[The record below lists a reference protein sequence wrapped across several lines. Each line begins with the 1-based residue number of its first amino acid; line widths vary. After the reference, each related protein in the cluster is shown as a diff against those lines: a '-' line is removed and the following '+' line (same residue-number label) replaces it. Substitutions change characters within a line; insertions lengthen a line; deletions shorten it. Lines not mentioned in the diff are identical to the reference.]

1 MAITEVERT
10 RTKEAEE
17 RGVAPA
23 LSVVIVPYNVRALL
37 RGCLDAVRASRAPF
51 AFETI
56 VVDTG
61 LDGSADM
68 VLRDYPEVQVLEAPE
83 NPGYAAANN
92 LGLRRARGRYCLLL
106 NPDTVVPPDAFA
118 KAVTA
123 LEADPGV
130 GVLGVKLVRGDGRL
144 DLACRRSFPTPR
156 TALYH
161 FLRLP
166 KLFPK
171 SERFGQYNLTYRDPD
186 GAYDVDS
193 VAGAFMLLRR
203 EVLDQVGLL
212 DETYWMYGEDMDLCW
227 RAKRAGWRTRYD
239 PRVRVVH
246 LKGESSKTRSL
257 KCTYE
262 FFRAM
267 HLFYRKHYAPV
278 SPPAQ
283 NALVTAGI
291 VAIGAASLAA
301 DRLRPPGRRRV
312 S

>member
-1 MAITEVERT
+1 VEIQKPT
-10 RTKEAEE
+10 LSIVIVTYN
-17 RGVAPA
+17 VAP
-23 LSVVIVPYNVRALL
+23 LL
-37 RGCLDAVRASRAPF
+37 RRCLESICASQAPF
-51 AFETI
+51 TFETI

-61 LDGSADM
+61 RDGSAAM
-68 VLRDYPEVQVLEAPE
+68 VRRDYPMASVLEAPE

-92 LGLRRARGRYCLLL
+92 LGLRGARGECLLLL
-106 NPDTVVPPDAFA
+106 NPDTVLPPDALA
-118 KAVTA
+118 RAVAA
-123 LEADPGV
+123 LQRDPSV

-166 KLFPK
+166 KLFP
-171 SERFGQYNLTYRDPD
+171 SDARFGAYNLTYRDPD
-186 GAYDVDS
+186 QEYDVDS

-212 DETYWMYGEDMDLCW
+212 DETYWMYGEDLDLCW
-227 RAKRAGWRTRYD
+227 RAKAAGWRTRYV
-239 PRVRVVH
+239 PSVRVTH
-246 LKGESSKTRSL
+246 LKGESSRTRSL

-267 HLFYRKHYAPV
+267 HLFYWKHYAAGAPA
-278 SPPAQ
+278 AQ

-301 DRLRPPGRRRV
+301 DRLRPETLRRV

>member
-1 MAITEVERT
+1 MESQ
-10 RTKEAEE
+10 
-17 RGVAPA
+17 APL
-23 LSVVIVPYNVRALL
+23 LSVVIVPYNVRTLL
-37 RGCLDAVRASRAPF
+37 RNCLDSVRASQASF

-56 VVDTG
+56 LVDTG
-61 LDGSADM
+61 LDGSAAM
-68 VLRDYPEVQVLEAPE
+68 VRRDYPEMMALEAPE

-92 LGLRRARGRYCLLL
+92 IGLRRARGRYLLLL

-118 KAVTA
+118 RSVAA
-123 LEADPGV
+123 LERDPGV
-130 GVLGVKLVRGDGRL
+130 GILGAKLVRGDGRL

-166 KLFPK
+166 KLFPANV
-171 SERFGQYNLTYRDPD
+171 RFGAYNLTYRDPD
-186 GAYDVDS
+186 QEYDVDS
-193 VAGAFMLLRR
+193 VVGAFMLLRR
-203 EVLDQVGLL
+203 EVLEHVGLL
-212 DETYWMYGEDMDLCW
+212 DESFWMYGEDLDLCW
-227 RAKRAGWRTRYD
+227 RAKAAGWRTRYV
-239 PRVRVVH
+239 PSVRVLH

-267 HLFYRKHYAPV
+267 HLFYRKHYAGNAPGM
-278 SPPAQ
+278 Q

-291 VAIGAASLAA
+291 VAIGAASLAV
-301 DRLRPPGRRRV
+301 DRLRPAPHRRV